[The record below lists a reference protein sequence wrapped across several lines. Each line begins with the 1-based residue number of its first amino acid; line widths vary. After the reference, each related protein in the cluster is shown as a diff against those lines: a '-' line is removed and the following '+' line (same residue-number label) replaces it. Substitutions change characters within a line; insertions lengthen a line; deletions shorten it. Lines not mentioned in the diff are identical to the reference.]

1 MFTDP
6 TQIAPERN
14 RYFYGL
20 MMDAERFSKDQ
31 AYFNGKRQLLNRF
44 VTGAGVVSGLGLAFD
59 STTNALTLGA
69 GLGIDLAG
77 REIVVPTAVP
87 VDLTNLTDDQGKST
101 GAVPPGSTVLLSLA
115 YAETAIDPVPVLVPD
130 CENPGSCAPCTT
142 EEGFVVVVTVITT
155 PAPPPFDCSSGSFPL
170 PPGTALQAK
179 IADEI
184 ALDYGPAPTATSI
197 PLGRFTLPD
206 GPLDAVSD
214 RVVVYDNALLYRMIV
229 CLAQQVAKGLSDT
242 LTYVSGD
249 NQTAP
254 ADGAL
259 ANPLVVSLVDSGGN
273 PVTGGS
279 PPTFTVTQGGG
290 SIGAVTNPSPGQYEA
305 VWTLGAAGPQTATAQ
320 STQSNLT
327 VTFNAT
333 AV

>member
-1 MFTDP
+1 MPTDP
-6 TQIAPERN
+6 TQTAPERN

-44 VTGAGVVSGLGLAFD
+44 VTGTGVVSGLGLTFD
-59 STTNALTLGA
+59 STTNALTLNP
-69 GLGIDLAG
+69 GLGIDAAG
-77 REIVVPTAVP
+77 REIVVPAAVP
-87 VDLTNLTDDQGKST
+87 VDLTNATDNQGKPT
-101 GAVPPGSTVLLSLA
+101 GAVPAGSTVLLSLA
-115 YAETAIDPVPVLVPD
+115 YAEQAIDPVPVLVPD
-130 CENPGSCAPCTT
+130 CENPGSCAACTT
-142 EEGFVVVVTVITT
+142 EEGFVVLVVVTTT
-155 PAPPPFDCSSGSFPL
+155 PAPAPYDCSSGSFPL
-170 PPGTALQAK
+170 PPGAALNTAIATALAHSYSAAP
-179 IADEI
+179 AD
-184 ALDYGPAPTATSI
+184 TSI

-214 RVVVYDNALLYRMIV
+214 RAVVYDNTLLYRMIV
-229 CLAQQVAKGLSDT
+229 CLAQQVSKDLPVTLS
-242 LTYVSGD
+242 YVSGD
-249 NQTAP
+249 NQTAT
-254 ADGAL
+254 ADAAL
-259 ANPLVVSLVDSGGN
+259 ANPLVVSLIDAAGN

-290 SIGAVTNPSPGQYEA
+290 SFGTVTNPSPGQYEA

-333 AV
+333 AQ